1 MSLKTDYKNDKFS
14 GARKYRKTDN
24 DDGTISLEDVTVYE
38 ETGDVFGAADI
49 NATNEA
55 VNKNTTNKV
64 NIADI
69 INNLTSTDSDKP
81 LAASQGKV
89 LNDSFKKDIEEVKT
103 NHKKDIE
110 EVKTNHKKDI
120 EEVKTNHKKDIAA
133 IKGLKYA
140 TFTTGGWSAS
150 APFFQTVSV
159 SGITADDTPVI
170 SLYIPSGT
178 SAAIAKAQA
187 KAWGYVDRGVT
198 GAGNLTLYCLG
209 TKPTANFQVMIKGV

>member
-24 DDGTISLEDVTVYE
+24 EDGTISLEDVTVYE

-64 NIADI
+64 NVTDI

-81 LAASQGKV
+81 LAANQGKV
-89 LNDSFKKDIEEVKT
+89 LNDSF
-103 NHKKDIE
+103 
-110 EVKTNHKKDI
+110 KKDI

-140 TFTTGGWSAS
+140 TFTTGGWPAS
-150 APFFQTVSV
+150 APFSQTVSV
-159 SGITADDTPVI
+159 TGITADDTPVI

-178 SAAIAKAQA
+178 SSADAKAQA

-198 GAGNLTLYCLG
+198 GAGNLTLYCLS
-209 TKPTANFQVMIKGV
+209 TKPATNFQVMIKGV